1 MIFKHILVCRPK
13 YFDVVHYKLNS
24 HMLMKKNVNRN
35 LALQQ
40 WMSLRDN
47 IERCDVKVDFI
58 KPKKNLVDMV
68 FAANGAL
75 IYKNKAIVS
84 KFNAEPRKPE
94 SFEYFKFFYNNKK

>member
-1 MIFKHILVCRPK
+1 MIFNHILMCRPK
-13 YFDVVHYKLNS
+13 YFDVIHYKLNS
-24 HMLMKKNVNRN
+24 HMLMKKNVNKN
-35 LALQQ
+35 LAFNQ
-40 WMSLRDN
+40 WASLRNN

-84 KFNAEPRKPE
+84 NFNAEPRKLE
-94 SFEYFKFFYNNKK
+94 TLLFLL